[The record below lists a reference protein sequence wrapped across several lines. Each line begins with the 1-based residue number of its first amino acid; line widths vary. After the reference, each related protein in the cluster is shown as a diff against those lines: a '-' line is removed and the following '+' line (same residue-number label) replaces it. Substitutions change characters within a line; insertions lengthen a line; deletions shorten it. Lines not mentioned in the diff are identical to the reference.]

1 MPNLDLVCFY
11 CMEAFHVVLQ
21 STFMYKDH
29 KFCSEKCRSGQIK
42 LDMKLE
48 NVQDQIGTSNCVKKL
63 EATNVNLSKNGKFFS
78 AEITSHDGTE
88 YMRQIGVK
96 SVLLQLEKAVRSQLV
111 NNIVAGYI
119 RWEPVGQHLSPR
131 DDTKPVQWTTEP
143 CLMCFKTSRAL
154 EVVLCDEAAYIPEK
168 CTSVELLPLLELRK
182 KQEFSP
188 KSNLRMQLAYD
199 KRASR
204 YLRHENS
211 RNSRNNKNP
220 THSGRGE
227 IGTCQ
232 LCTIM

>member
-88 YMRQIGVK
+88 FVFPIHYILHVATKTNLLVHVCIGV
-96 SVLLQLEKAVRSQLV
+96 RF
-111 NNIVAGYI
+111 AG
-119 RWEPVGQHLSPR
+119 
-131 DDTKPVQWTTEP
+131 T
-143 CLMCFKTSRAL
+143 
-154 EVVLCDEAAYIPEK
+154 
-168 CTSVELLPLLELRK
+168 
-182 KQEFSP
+182 
-188 KSNLRMQLAYD
+188 
-199 KRASR
+199 
-204 YLRHENS
+204 
-211 RNSRNNKNP
+211 
-220 THSGRGE
+220 
-227 IGTCQ
+227 
-232 LCTIM
+232 